1 MAYERLNKK
10 SKEILYASDINH
22 IEDGLVSLEESKVD
36 AIVGKGLSTNDYTRA
51 EKTKL
56 AGIED
61 NANAYTHPATHPAS
75 MITETS
81 EKRFVSDTEK
91 AAWNAKA
98 TESFVTEAI
107 ANAQLNGGQGGSV
120 DLSGYVTT
128 TALNTAL
135 NEKVDKVS
143 GKSLSTNDYTN
154 AEKTKLAGIEANA
167 NNYTHPSSHPAS
179 IITETSEKR
188 FVTDSEKIAWNNKVD
203 ENFVNQA
210 IQNAKLEGT
219 DVDLSGY
226 VTTLNFNKELA
237 KKVNV
242 ETGKGLSSNDYTT
255 TEKNKLAGIAANAN
269 NYTHPDKHPASI
281 ITESTTQQFVTAA
294 QKTEWSNKLNSAYPS
309 SANQTVANA
318 IGGFA
323 IGDSLSGMSLVQII
337 EKMLCTTSSSGG
349 EDTPTP
355 EIIHGRIPI
364 AEVGG
369 HIIPYSSITEDMIK
383 NCSQLEHK
391 EVKTMGRTSFGLPSQ
406 TAEGDY
412 TIVLVPKESGLTVT
426 KDNGIGG
433 KVRFN
438 TNTAGANGDVELTVN
453 NVVYKVYGEILLA
466 QGQMY
471 FYVD

>member
-167 NNYTHPSSHPAS
+167 NNYSHPSSHPAS

-203 ENFVNQA
+203 ANFVNQA

-226 VTTLNFNKELA
+226 VTTLNFNTELA

-269 NYTHPDKHPASI
+269 NYTHPSSHPASF
-281 ITESTTQQFVTAA
+281 ITESTDKQFVTAA
-294 QKTEWSNKLNSAYPS
+294 QKTTWTNKLDSTYPS

-323 IGDSLSGMSLVQII
+323 IGDSLTGMTIIQII
-337 EKMLCTTSSSGG
+337 EKILCTTSSSGG

-355 EIIHGRIPI
+355 EIIYGRIPI
-364 AEVGG
+364 AEIGG
-369 HIIPYSSITEDMIK
+369 HVIPYSSITEDMIK
-383 NCSQLEHK
+383 NCSQLVHG
-391 EVKTMGRTSFGLPSQ
+391 EVKTMGKTSLGLPSQ

-412 TIVLVPKESGLTVT
+412 CIVLVPKESGYTVT
-426 KDNGIGG
+426 RDDGIGG
-433 KVRFN
+433 KASFN
-438 TNTAGANGDVELTVN
+438 TEVAGANGDVELTVN
-453 NVVYKVYGEILLA
+453 NVVYKVYGEILLS

-471 FYVD
+471 IYVD